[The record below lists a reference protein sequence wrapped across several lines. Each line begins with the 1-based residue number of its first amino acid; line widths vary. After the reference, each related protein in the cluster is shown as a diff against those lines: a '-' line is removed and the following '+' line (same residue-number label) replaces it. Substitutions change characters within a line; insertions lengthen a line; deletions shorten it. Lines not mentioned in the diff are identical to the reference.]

1 MSPNLNQEVMKSET
15 NRALWAKKKNYNQP
29 IVGAEEFLMSN
40 QALCT
45 SPTPGTLP
53 NSGSGTGDLGGGEI
67 IGG

>member
-1 MSPNLNQEVMKSET
+1 M
-15 NRALWAKKKNYNQP
+15 KKNYIQP
-29 IVGAEEFLMSN
+29 IVGAEEFLISN

-53 NSGSGTGDLGGGEI
+53 NSGSGTDNLGGGEI

>member
-1 MSPNLNQEVMKSET
+1 M
-15 NRALWAKKKNYNQP
+15 KKNYINP
-29 IVGAEEFLMSN
+29 IVGAEEFLISN

-53 NSGSGTGDLGGGEI
+53 NSGNGTDNLGGGEI